1 MGIVNIKGLKKTFGD
16 LTAVDGISITVEPG
30 EIHGILGPNGAG
42 KSTTIGCIT
51 GLLPYDSG
59 SVTYENAQPIG
70 KWKRNIGYIPQ
81 DLAIYPDLS
90 AEENVR
96 FFCSLYGFKGSEL
109 KKKTEEALDFVG
121 LLEVKRKKA
130 SEFSGGMKRRLNM
143 ACGIVH
149 SPKLIIMDEP
159 TVGIDPQS
167 RNRILENVK
176 ALNKKGATILYTT
189 HYMPEVEEICNK
201 ITVIDHGKVI
211 ASGTKE
217 DILDKMGKDREMDVT
232 FTAGSDGLAGF
243 EEAIQSIE
251 SVHRCN
257 ISTEDNISTCKI
269 FYSEDQT
276 LMENVIRVA
285 ADNHLTISNIGSL
298 EPSLEEIFLT
308 LTGKELRDG
317 K

>member
-1 MGIVNIKGLKKTFGD
+1 MGIVNIKDLKKTFGD
-16 LTAVDGISITVEPG
+16 LTAVDGISITIEPG

-51 GLLPYDSG
+51 GLLPFDSG
-59 SVTYENAQPIG
+59 SVTYEDVQSVG

-189 HYMPEVEEICNK
+189 HYMPEVEEICSR

-217 DILDKMGKDREMDVT
+217 DILDKMGKDREIDVT
-232 FTAGSDGLAGF
+232 FADAEGLSGF
-243 EEAIQSIE
+243 EAELQKIK
-251 SVHRCN
+251 SVRRY
-257 ISTEDNISTCKI
+257 STCFENDTPTCKI
-269 FYSEDQT
+269 FYSDDQT
-276 LMENVIRVA
+276 LMENVIRLA
-285 ADNHLTISNIGSL
+285 ADKQLTITNIGSL